1 MADREAVA
9 MFGAG
14 GTMGL
19 PIARNLAHAGFA
31 VRAWNRSREKA
42 EPLTDDGVQVY
53 DTPAQA
59 AEGAEI
65 VVTMLSAVDAV
76 IESIQAALPGASGI
90 WLQMSTIGE
99 IGTDR
104 CMELAQENQLTFVDA
119 PVLGT
124 KQPAEERKLVILASG
139 PEEVRDRVQPLFDA
153 VSQRTM
159 WLGGAGTG
167 TRLKLITNSWVLAVT
182 EAAAEAIALAEALEL
197 DPALLLEAVEGGTLD
212 LPYLRIKSLA
222 ILERKLQ
229 PNFRLE
235 LAAKDAGL
243 VEDAAKRRGL
253 ELPLFSAVRRQMTEA
268 AKEHGDQDM
277 AATYFASAP
286 RASKE

>member
-1 MADREAVA
+1 MVDKEAVA
-9 MFGAG
+9 VFGAG

-19 PIARNLAHAGFA
+19 PIARNLARSGFA
-31 VRAWNRSREKA
+31 VRAWNRSRKKA
-42 EPLTDDGVQVY
+42 EPLTDAGVQVY

-59 AEGAEI
+59 AEGATI

-76 IESIQAALPGASGI
+76 IDSIQAALPGASGI

-104 CMELAQENQLTFVDA
+104 CIELAQENQLTFVDA

-124 KQPAEERKLVILASG
+124 KQPAEQGKLVILASG

-153 VSQRTM
+153 VGQRTM
-159 WLGGAGTG
+159 WLGGAGTA

-197 DPALLLEAVEGGTLD
+197 DPELLLEAVEGGTLD
-212 LPYLRIKSLA
+212 LPYLRMKSLA
-222 ILERKLQ
+222 ILERNLQ
-229 PNFRLE
+229 PNFRLD
-235 LAAKDAGL
+235 LAAKDASL

-253 ELPLFSAVRRQMTEA
+253 DLPLFSAVRRQMTEA
-268 AKEHGDQDM
+268 AKEHGDKDM

-286 RASKE
+286 RASNE